1 MALHALRTV
10 PDPARG
16 RLVPPYD
23 IWLGAPPSKDS
34 LGNMPSLFQSDLA
47 LPVRRGKVRDVYELG
62 PDTTGTDRLLMV
74 ASDRLSAFD
83 VVLPTPVPGKGQL
96 LTSIAAFWL
105 RWIEHE
111 GLCRTHLIST
121 DAGDI
126 PDSALKPGGTTR
138 KDLAGRITIGRR
150 CGVLPVEC
158 VVRGYLEGSGWKDY
172 QATGS
177 VCGVKLPGGLV
188 QCDKLPEPI
197 FTPATKAEQGEHD
210 ENISE
215 DTARAIIG
223 DERLEQ
229 VKRISLAIY
238 ERASAYAADRGVI
251 IADTKFE
258 FGIDPSEPDG
268 EPILIDEALT
278 PDSSRFWPAE
288 TYEPG
293 HAQQSFDKQFVREYL
308 ESLVERERWDKAE
321 PGPELP
327 ADVIAGTLDRYRAVR
342 TLLTGE
348 SE

>member
-1 MALHALRTV
+1 
-10 PDPARG
+10 
-16 RLVPPYD
+16 
-23 IWLGAPPSKDS
+23 
-34 LGNMPSLFQSDLA
+34 MPSLFQSDLA

-83 VVLPTPVPGKGQL
+83 VVLPTPVPGKGVL

-105 RWIEHE
+105 RWIERE

-121 DAGDI
+121 NAGDI

-138 KDLAGRITIGRR
+138 ESLEGRITIGRR

-177 VCGVKLPGGLV
+177 VCGVKLPAGLV
-188 QCDKLPEPI
+188 QCDRLPEPI

-215 DTARAIIG
+215 GRARAIIG

-258 FGIDPSEPDG
+258 FGIDPNDPTG

-308 ESLVERERWDKAE
+308 ESLVARERWDKTA

-327 ADVIAGTLDRYRAVR
+327 ADVIAGTLDRYRTVR
-342 TLLTGE
+342 GLLTGE
-348 SE
+348 